1 MKQLLIGTFAV
12 LGTSVCAAATPAA
25 TLLFA
30 QEGTQIVDASGL
42 ARTAKK
48 GDLVHSGE
56 RVRTAAGVI
65 SQMQLPDGS
74 LIGVRPG
81 SELRLNAPEGPN
93 PAPIVTLIQGAARL
107 IGAELMDIK
116 KPSNITFQSGVAT
129 LRLQG
134 ADLESAVVHADK
146 GANPT
151 PGAPGSAPGSY
162 QRLLV
167 GTGSIGAG
175 TQLKPLEPRQVNF
188 VGPTAAA
195 PMVVATAMPALTLG
209 TRVTTASLGE
219 AVIGSKSALPAPSGP
234 APLPTGGTL
243 TAIAP
248 VAPVAPIGSLTTTA
262 QLQPAPLA
270 TAPAIAPVLTA
281 PLLTAPIITT
291 VFAPTA
297 PIIVATTVLPP
308 PPIVIQPIV
317 TYTAPILTQPI
328 VTKPPVCTRL
338 ISGKCV

>member
-1 MKQLLIGTFAV
+1 MKQLLIGTFAM
-12 LGTSVCAAATPAA
+12 LGTTVAVAATPAA

-30 QEGTQIVDASGL
+30 QEGTQIVDTSGL
-42 ARTAKK
+42 ARAAKK

-56 RVRTAAGVI
+56 RVRTAVGVI

-81 SELRLNAPEGPN
+81 SELRLSAPDGPN
-93 PAPIVTLIQGAARL
+93 PAPMVTLIQGAARL

-134 ADLESAVVHADK
+134 ADLESAVVRANN
-146 GANPT
+146 GANPK

-175 TQLKPLEPRQVNF
+175 TQMKPLEPRQVNF
-188 VGPTAAA
+188 VGPTATA

-209 TRVTTASLGE
+209 TRLTTASLGD
-219 AVIGSKSALPAPSGP
+219 AVIGSKSTLPAPSAL
-234 APLPTGGTL
+234 APMPMPTGGTL

-248 VAPVAPIGSLTTTA
+248 LAP
-262 QLQPAPLA
+262 
-270 TAPAIAPVLTA
+270 IAPVLA
-281 PLLTAPIITT
+281 PM
-291 VFAPTA
+291 PTA
-297 PIIVATTVLPP
+297 PIVTAVFVPTTPIVIATSVLPP
-308 PPIVIQPIV
+308 PPILIQPIV
-317 TYTAPILTQPI
+317 TFTTPILTQPI
-328 VTKPPVCTRL
+328 VTKTIVCTRF
-338 ISGKCV
+338 IDGKCI